1 VSHGKRTPQ
10 CFPTIPRAAGRSGL
24 GPLPLRQALNQMQA
38 KAGMSVNF
46 NMIHMLARDHSGAAS
61 AE

>member
-24 GPLPLRQALNQMQA
+24 GPLPLRQAQA